1 MIVALPSWVADVAP
15 PVSSADSD
23 VMRYVIELARANV
36 EHRTGGPFGCAI
48 VGLSGEVVGVGVNLV
63 EQAQCSVLHAEI
75 VAIIN
80 ASDRVAS
87 WNVEN
92 LGPVTLYTSAEPCAM
107 CMGAIPW
114 SGVHRVVIAARDE
127 DVRVIG
133 FDEGAKPSDWISVY
147 QRRGISLRRD
157 VLREESIAV
166 LREYAT
172 RGGLLY
178 NAQGSTDE
186 IHH

>member
-1 MIVALPSWVADVAP
+1 M
-15 PVSSADSD
+15 
-23 VMRYVIELARANV
+23 
-36 EHRTGGPFGCAI
+36 F
-48 VGLSGEVVGVGVNLV
+48 
-63 EQAQCSVLHAEI
+63 HAEV

-80 ASDRVAS
+80 ASEHMQS
-87 WNVEN
+87 WDLSAEH
-92 LGPVTLYTSAEPCAM
+92 GATLYTSAEPCAM

-147 QRRGISLRRD
+147 QLRGISVRRD

-178 NAQGSTDE
+178 NA
-186 IHH
+186 

>member
-1 MIVALPSWVADVAP
+1 MTVALPSWVADIALP
-15 PVSSADSD
+15 TSHGDDD
-23 VMRYVIELARANV
+23 VMRYVIDLACANV
-36 EHRTGGPFGCAI
+36 EQGTGGPFACAI
-48 VGLSGEVVGVGVNLV
+48 VSDAGEILGVGVNLV
-63 EQAQCSVLHAEI
+63 EQERCCVFHAEV

-80 ASDRVAS
+80 ASEQMQS
-87 WNVEN
+87 WDLSAEH
-92 LGPVTLYTSAEPCAM
+92 GATLYTSAEPCAM

-127 DVRVIG
+127 DVRMIG

-147 QRRGISLRRD
+147 QRRGISVRRD

-178 NAQGSTDE
+178 NA
-186 IHH
+186 

>member
-1 MIVALPSWVADVAP
+1 MNVPLPSWVADITP
-15 PVSSADSD
+15 PSSRGDDD
-23 VMRYVIELARANV
+23 VMRHVLDIARGNV
-36 EHRTGGPFGCAI
+36 EHGTGGPFACAI
-48 VGLSGEVVGVGVNLV
+48 VSESGEILGIGVNLV
-63 EQAQCSVLHAEI
+63 EHAKCCVFHAEI

-80 ASDRVAS
+80 ASDRVDS
-87 WNVEN
+87 WD
-92 LGPVTLYTSAEPCAM
+92 LGAEAGATLYTSAEPCAM

-133 FDEGAKPSDWISVY
+133 FDEGAKPSDWINVY
-147 QRRGISLRRD
+147 QRRGISVRRD

-166 LREYAT
+166 LRAYAE

-178 NAQGSTDE
+178 NG
-186 IHH
+186 